1 MDKVAAIYD
10 DYDDVLKIYGD
21 EVKKRFADL
30 LSSYTDFII
39 ATELDGKVAVSK
51 TSLMNAV
58 LDYFSDII
66 RLKRFHQIE
75 NTNKYKIFAYEISWL
90 LKRKI
95 LQILDENDDSLVF
108 INEKF
113 LLSYTLNF
121 IENEFPFYYDSNS
134 NKSLTDRFDGFVES
148 YYYYLKYRNCDP
160 KALEIIF
167 MAIDAGYT
175 IRQLEET
182 TKDWETNPQPFVVLS
197 GIL

>member
-39 ATELDGKVAVSK
+39 ATELDGKIAVSK

-75 NTNKYKIFAYEISWL
+75 NTNSQFWNKNHYFA
-90 LKRKI
+90 
-95 LQILDENDDSLVF
+95 
-108 INEKF
+108 F
-113 LLSYTLNF
+113 LLL
-121 IENEFPFYYDSNS
+121 
-134 NKSLTDRFDGFVES
+134 
-148 YYYYLKYRNCDP
+148 
-160 KALEIIF
+160 
-167 MAIDAGYT
+167 
-175 IRQLEET
+175 
-182 TKDWETNPQPFVVLS
+182 
-197 GIL
+197 

>member
-182 TKDWETNPQPFVVLS
+182 TKD
-197 GIL
+197 